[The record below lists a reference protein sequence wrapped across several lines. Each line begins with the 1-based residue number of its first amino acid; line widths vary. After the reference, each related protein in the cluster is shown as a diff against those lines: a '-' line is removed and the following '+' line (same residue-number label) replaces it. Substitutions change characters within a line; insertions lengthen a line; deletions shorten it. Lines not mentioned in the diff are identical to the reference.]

1 MFSRFRRWLSFL
13 RSPRLK
19 ESRILSSLNRSRVA
33 TVTILVVLIITGAS
47 AFALKGYFAPTDDF
61 QAFDISTSQ
70 LSTIYSFLHSDNV
83 SLPTNN
89 FTLLYHSQSRND
101 TVVSNTLFGSFSSS
115 LNSTSA
121 AFQESINLN
130 ATKYSYI
137 EATVATAPYFT
148 SASGFGFG
156 LRFLV
161 RLADGSVV
169 QLMNDELPIEHVKS
183 GGTTTL
189 KAYVPN
195 YEPNIEDIIGLRFY
209 AEERAGVSS
218 DYSIQ
223 INSIIASSLN
233 QVPYCSSSVCYV
245 PIELPNDTGYVDT
258 LVTDTVFTGASSYNI
273 ALSYRDQMFVSA
285 PYSNGSSHVSLTANS
300 QNTTLQNII
309 MTSTPMLPTGLY
321 VISGTVPTSIHFQ
334 NLKLTFTP
342 VPVNSLGPPAPGQDD
357 LALLFVELMLV
368 FGIPAELLILRP
380 QWKIALIA
388 GIILRVMMMPWTGH
402 PSDTTL
408 LIRTS
413 YLWYHEG
420 WGPIFY
426 NPPTIFALSAPVGS
440 MQFYYL
446 LGLDRI
452 DPTFLFHYGGILA
465 TFFVKLPFLLADL
478 TSAVILSR
486 VSENKMYGMFYFL
499 NPFSIYVSA
508 VWGQY
513 EGLTTLALIA
523 GYVAIVK
530 LKPKLSTLVSFG
542 GFLLAGLVE
551 LFGFFVI
558 PFLTIYLGI
567 KKRYVELVL
576 PVSATLIAL
585 LIPSSLSAYVFSF
598 SVSSPLFQSDI
609 YSFSSNFGI
618 NSQLPLI
625 AAVTASAFLALYSLF
640 RSSAFFS
647 TLAPV
652 SAAIISFQLFAFNH
666 PQFTI
671 IPIGLMTLLF
681 AARNDIDGLEFI
693 WICGAVLAFISIVGT
708 QSFAYLLIGQG
719 YYLIPLIEGGQHL
732 RFYALGLLM
741 VNAGLLSRAYRRL
754 PLVLTS
760 LFIVIL
766 VGLGW
771 FLVNFA

>member
-1 MFSRFRRWLSFL
+1 MFSRFRRGFSSL
-13 RSPRLK
+13 RSLLLK
-19 ESRILSSLNRSRVA
+19 QSRILSSLDRSRLA
-33 TVTILVVLIITGAS
+33 LVTILIVMIITGTS
-47 AFALKGYFAPTDDF
+47 AFALKGYFAPTNEF

-70 LSTIYSFLHSDNV
+70 LSPIYSFSLGDSV

-115 LNSTSA
+115 NSTSA
-121 AFQESINLN
+121 VFQESIRLN
-130 ATKYSYI
+130 ATKYSYF
-137 EATVATAPYFT
+137 EATVTTAPAFT
-148 SASGFGFG
+148 STSGFGFG

-169 QLMNDELPIEHVKS
+169 QLMNDQLPIEHVKS

-189 KAYVPN
+189 KVYIPN
-195 YEPNIEDIIGLRFY
+195 YESNIDEVIGLRFY
-209 AEERAGVSS
+209 TEERAGISS

-223 INSIIASSLN
+223 INSIVASRLN
-233 QVPYCSSSVCYV
+233 QVPNCSSSICYI

-273 ALSYRDQMFVSA
+273 ALSYHDQVFVSS
-285 PYSNGSSHVSLTANS
+285 PYSNGSSHVSLTADS

-309 MTSTPMLPTGLY
+309 LSSTPMLSTGLY
-321 VISGTVPTSIHFQ
+321 VISNTPPTSFRLQ
-334 NLKLTFTP
+334 NLKITFTP
-342 VPVNSLGPPAPGQDD
+342 VPVTALGPPVPWQTN
-357 LALLFVELMLV
+357 LALLFVELVLV
-368 FGIPAELLILRP
+368 FAVPAELLILRP
-380 QWKIALIA
+380 QWKIGLVA
-388 GIILRVMMMPWTGH
+388 GILARVMIMPWTGH
-402 PSDTTL
+402 RSDTTL
-408 LIRTS
+408 LIRTA
-413 YLWYHEG
+413 YLWYHQG

-452 DPTFLFHYGGILA
+452 DTTFLFHYGGVLA
-465 TFFVKLPFLLADL
+465 TLFVKLPFLLADL
-478 TSAVILSR
+478 TSAIIISR
-486 VSENKMYGMFYFL
+486 VSENKMYGLFFFL

-523 GYVAIVK
+523 GYVGIVK

-542 GFLLAGLVE
+542 GFLLAGFVE

-558 PFLTIYLGI
+558 PLMAVYLSI

-576 PVSATLIAL
+576 PVSATLLAL
-585 LIPSSLSAYVFSF
+585 SIPSSLSAYVFSF
-598 SVSSPLFQSDI
+598 SLSSPLFQPNV
-609 YSFSSNFGI
+609 YSFSGNFGI

-625 AAVTASAFLALYSLF
+625 VAVTACVTIAVYSLF
-640 RSSAFFS
+640 RTSSFFS

-666 PQFTI
+666 PQFSI

-681 AARNDIDGLEFI
+681 ASRNDAQGLVFV
-693 WICGAVLAFISIVGT
+693 WISGAVLTFISIVGT
-708 QSFAYLLIGQG
+708 QSFAYLLTGHG
-719 YYLIPLIEGGQHL
+719 YYMIPWIEGGQHL
-732 RFYALGLLM
+732 KFYALGLPI
-741 VNAGLLSRAYRRL
+741 VSVGLLVRVRKNL
-754 PLVLTS
+754 PLWLNS
-760 LFIVIL
+760 LL
-766 VGLGW
+766 VVAFVSLGW
-771 FLVNFA
+771 FLVNFV

>member
-1 MFSRFRRWLSFL
+1 MPWSGQTLNIAWRQL
-13 RSPRLK
+13 RSL
-19 ESRILSSLNRSRVA
+19 RIVRSKALFIVL
-33 TVTILVVLIITGAS
+33 TLLTITTAS
-47 AFALKGYFAPTDDF
+47 GLALRGYFAAAPTDQF
-61 QAFDISTSQ
+61 QAFDITSSQ
-70 LSTIYSFLHSDNV
+70 LGTIYSFSIGDSI

-89 FTLLYHSQSRND
+89 FTILSNPQSQNTTVAND
-101 TVVSNTLFGSFSSS
+101 ILSGSFSSTTPVAVVFQENTDVNAIKYPYFVVS
-115 LNSTSA
+115 VTTAPNYSSTS
-121 AFQESINLN
+121 
-130 ATKYSYI
+130 
-137 EATVATAPYFT
+137 
-148 SASGFGFG
+148 GFAFG

-169 QLMNDELPIEHVKS
+169 QLSNDKLSIEHVRS
-183 GGTTTL
+183 GTTTTL
-189 KAYVPN
+189 RVYVLN
-195 YEPNIEDIIGLRFY
+195 YNPSVNRIIGIRFY
-209 AEERAGVSS
+209 AEERAGINSE
-218 DYSIQ
+218 YSIR
-223 INSIIASSLN
+223 INSIVASSLN
-233 QVPYCSSSVCYV
+233 QVPYCTSPVCYI
-245 PIELPNDTGYVDT
+245 PIELPNNTGYVDT
-258 LVTDTVFTGASSYNI
+258 LVTDVVFTGASSYNI
-273 ALSYRDQMFVSA
+273 ALSYHGQMFVSR
-285 PYSNGSSHVSLTANS
+285 PYSNESSHVSLTASS
-300 QNTTLQNII
+300 QNTTLQSII
-309 MTSTPMLPTGLY
+309 QASTPTLPTGLY
-321 VISGTVPTSIHFQ
+321 VISNTAPTSIRLQ

-342 VPVNSLGPPAPGQDD
+342 VLVTALSPPVPWQTD
-357 LALLFVELMLV
+357 LALLFVELLLV
-368 FGIPAELLILRP
+368 FAIPAELLILRAP
-380 QWKIALIA
+380 WKICLVA
-388 GIILRVMMMPWTGH
+388 GIIARVVIMPWTGH

-408 LIRTS
+408 LVRTS

-426 NPPTIFALSAPVGS
+426 NPPTVFALSAPVGS

-452 DPTFLFHYGGILA
+452 DPTFLFHYGGVLA

-486 VSENKMYGMFYFL
+486 VSENKMYGMYYFL

-513 EGLTTLALIA
+513 EGLTTLGLIV

-558 PFLTIYLGI
+558 PLMAVYLGI

-576 PVSATLIAL
+576 PISATLIAL

-598 SVSSPLFQSDI
+598 SASSPLFQSDI
-609 YSFSSNFGI
+609 YSFSGNFGI
-618 NSQLPLI
+618 ISQLPLI
-625 AAVTASAFLALYSLF
+625 GAVTASVILALYSLF

-681 AARNDIDGLEFI
+681 AARNDADGLAFV

-708 QSFAYLLIGQG
+708 QSFAYLLTGQG

-732 RFYALGLLM
+732 KFYALGLVT

-760 LFIVIL
+760 LFIAAL

-771 FLVNFA
+771 YLVNFA

>member
-1 MFSRFRRWLSFL
+1 
-13 RSPRLK
+13 
-19 ESRILSSLNRSRVA
+19 
-33 TVTILVVLIITGAS
+33 VTILVLLIVTGAS
-47 AFALKGYFAPTDDF
+47 AFALKGYFAPTEEF

-70 LSTIYSFLHSDNV
+70 LSTIYSFLLIDNV

-115 LNSTSA
+115 NSTSA
-121 AFQESINLN
+121 VFQESSNLN
-130 ATKYSYI
+130 ATKYSYF
-137 EATVATAPYFT
+137 EATVTTTPYFT

-169 QLMNDELPIEHVKS
+169 QLINDQSSIEHVKS

-189 KAYVPN
+189 KVYVPN
-195 YEPNIEDIIGLRFY
+195 YGLNIVEIIGLRFY
-209 AEERAGVSS
+209 AEERAGISS
-218 DYSIQ
+218 GYSIQ
-223 INSIIASSLN
+223 INSIIASNLI
-233 QVPYCSSSVCYV
+233 QVPNCSSPICYI

-258 LVTDTVFTGASSYNI
+258 LVTDTVFSGTSSYNI
-273 ALSYRDQMFVSA
+273 ALSYHDQVFVSR
-285 PYSNGSSHVSLTANS
+285 PYSSGSSHVSLTADS
-300 QNTTLQNII
+300 RNTTLQNII
-309 MTSTPMLPTGLY
+309 RSSTPMLSTSLY
-321 VISGTVPTSIHFQ
+321 IISNTAPTSFHLQ

-342 VPVNSLGPPAPGQDD
+342 VPVTAFGPPVPWQTN
-357 LALLFVELMLV
+357 LPLLFVELILV
-368 FGIPAELLILRP
+368 FAIPAELLILRP
-380 QWKIALIA
+380 QWKISLAA
-388 GIILRVMMMPWTGH
+388 GIIARVVIMPWTGH
-402 PSDTTL
+402 RSDTTL

-413 YLWYHEG
+413 YLWYHQG

-426 NPPTIFALSAPVGS
+426 NPPTVFALSAPVGA

-452 DPTFLFHYGGILA
+452 DPAFLFHYGGVLA

-486 VSENKMYGMFYFL
+486 MSQNKMYGMFYFL

-523 GYVAIVK
+523 GYVAILK
-530 LKPKLSTLVSFG
+530 LKPKLSSLVSFG

-558 PFLTIYLGI
+558 PFMALYLGI
-567 KKRYVELVL
+567 RKRYVELVL

-585 LIPSSLSAYVFSF
+585 LIPSSLSAYVSSF
-598 SVSSPLFQSDI
+598 KLSSPLFQPDV
-609 YSFSSNFGI
+609 YSFSGNFGI
-618 NSQLPLI
+618 NSQLPFI
-625 AAVTASAFLALYSLF
+625 ASVAASAILALYSLF
-640 RSSAFFS
+640 RTSAFFS

-652 SAAIISFQLFAFNH
+652 SAAVISFQLFAFNH
-666 PQFTI
+666 PQFTL

-681 AARNDIDGLEFI
+681 ASRNDVDGVVFV

-708 QSFAYLLIGQG
+708 QSFAYLLTGHG
-719 YYLIPLIEGGQHL
+719 YYMIPWIEGGQHL
-732 RFYALGLLM
+732 KFYALGLPI
-741 VNAGLLSRAYRRL
+741 VSVGLLARAYRKL

-760 LFIVIL
+760 SFIILL

-771 FLVNFA
+771 FLVNFV